1 MKKYLLIAIVVMV
14 WVVALTAK
22 NGAKNGAGREL
33 ADTAVED
40 AAVNDTAVSD
50 AAVSDA
56 GVRDALALFDNEF
69 FRRGDL
75 DGEYQFW
82 LNAAAASP
90 VARDYLREFDRLTLA
105 DPQCGDATLAQFAV
119 SPNADLRRL
128 AADYYRQNGEVEK
141 AAAAYQAA
149 GLLVDWQLAGPFGRF
164 GRASFYET
172 FAPETAPET
181 ATVRLDQKLPSRD
194 GGSKWQK
201 IAATLPFSPWQWV
214 GGNGVVFLW
223 TEIELSAPTALNIE
237 IVTDS
242 YAQAWFDGAPAA
254 TTASPE
260 EMLRGENLA
269 FPVSANAGTHQ
280 LLLKLYPSDGGK
292 NEVAAYVSP
301 VPPSA
306 PRVRAVKF
314 NELSTWEAITRR
326 APNAAAAWAR
336 LAQVARR
343 ALELPPAKRES
354 VARSADETALKID
367 PDCVPS
373 LVALAQY
380 DIGKKR
386 FAAAKNR
393 LDRALAKNPQAVAAL
408 SAAVNLALF
417 AGWRAEAAAQLT
429 RLRQTH
435 PRSFAAALNTATLAE
450 SGRDYQTL
458 FAALRKILR
467 MDATNPARDAQ
478 FAQAAL
484 LANQIPA
491 ALAEWEKPNVFR
503 AAPFFADWG
512 AQLAVAQ
519 KEYAAA
525 EKWLEVVPDE
535 LAAKWLTLAKIR
547 TLQNRPSAAAQALDR
562 ALAIAP
568 DQHSVRRWR
577 DQLTGEK
584 YEFWAATDVA
594 AADALKEFNRQSKPT
609 GRTARLID
617 QTVLQIYPDGSFAN
631 YTHGLQ
637 AVLTPGGVGTAAQ
650 MLFLGEPIVAETILP
665 EQGITLEPTR
675 LAGQEQFI
683 MPNVAPGV
691 FVHNKFL
698 QTAPA
703 NDYRTLQFPQW
714 YFRSPD
720 TEEAFIFSQ
729 YVVRAPDTPDAKF
742 TYVARNLTPDID
754 FQASPEDGGML
765 YQWTAKNMPRSLH
778 EEGGLSIDETLPFVR
793 VGRQNSWQ
801 DLNLMCANYYLGRT
815 MPTPALRAAVAK
827 ILGAREERKGNKE
840 QISKREKVARI
851 FAAVCGEVA
860 QTNWLA
866 PAAYIWEQ
874 RAGDRNLVLLTML
887 KIAGLSPRLV
897 AARPP
902 ESLLF
907 PAMWELPDLDV
918 FTNFIVAVPD
928 ENGGYWW
935 LDARSRFAQA
945 GELGEDLAGGAAML
959 IDPRAGGELVALPA
973 ARPHDY
979 TATERREYDFTGV
992 EPRNGEPRNG
1002 EPRLTGE
1009 KTWRGN
1015 LALALKE
1022 TLATQNPTGQSN
1034 EIERRLSDGLPA
1046 LTLDRFALTGDGAT
1060 ATITYAATLPDA
1072 VSERANGER
1081 GAATGL
1087 PALGLLPA
1095 ADFSDRQTPYHLQ
1108 KFVATDDYF
1117 IFKIPATARV
1127 ASLPPDVSI
1136 KNDFGFYQLNFR
1148 AVSGAIEV
1156 RRRAHFPPQRIT
1168 LNQWGAFAAMARQI
1182 ADDENQSI
1190 WWSNQ
1195 E

>member
-1 MKKYLLIAIVVMV
+1 MKKYLLIVVVVMV

-22 NGAKNGAGREL
+22 SGAKNGAGREL
-33 ADTAVED
+33 TAAVAED
-40 AAVNDTAVSD
+40 AGINGAGVNDASVN
-50 AAVSDA
+50 
-56 GVRDALALFDNEF
+56 DALVLFDNEF

-90 VARDYLREFDRLTLA
+90 AALDYLREFDRLTLA
-105 DPQCGDATLAQFAV
+105 DPQCGDATLAQFAA
-119 SPNADLRRL
+119 SPDADLRRL

-149 GLLVDWQLAGPFGRF
+149 GLLADWHLAGPFGRF

-172 FAPETAPET
+172 FAPETA
-181 ATVRLDQKLPSRD
+181 TVCLDQKLPSRD

-201 IAATLPFSPWQWV
+201 IAAALPFSPWQWV
-214 GGNGVVFLW
+214 GGNGVVFLR

-254 TTASPE
+254 TVSSPAE
-260 EMLRGENLA
+260 VFRGENLA

-292 NEVAAYVSP
+292 NEVAAYASP
-301 VPPSA
+301 VASSS
-306 PRVRAVKF
+306 PRVRSAKF
-314 NELSTWEAITRR
+314 DELSTWEAITRR
-326 APNAAAAWAR
+326 SPDSAAAWAR

-343 ALELPPAKRES
+343 AIELPPAKRES
-354 VARSADETALKID
+354 VARAADETALKID

-393 LDRALAKNPQAVAAL
+393 LDRALAKNPQSVAAL

-417 AGWRAEAAAQLT
+417 AGWREEAAARLT
-429 RLRQTH
+429 RLRQAH
-435 PRSFAAALNTATLAE
+435 PQSFAAALNAATLAE
-450 SGRDYQTL
+450 NRRDYQTL

-467 MDATNPARDAQ
+467 MDATNPARYAQ

-525 EKWLEVVPDE
+525 EKWLATVPDA

-562 ALAIAP
+562 ALALAH

-584 YEFWAATDVA
+584 YEFWAATDVT
-594 AADALKEFNRQSKPT
+594 AADALKEFNRQSPPT

-754 FQASPEDGGML
+754 FQASPAEDGGML

-815 MPTPALRAAVAK
+815 VPTPALRDAAAK
-827 ILGAREERKGNKE
+827 ILGEEGKGKREKGVE
-840 QISKREKVARI
+840 ISNREKVARI
-851 FAAVCGEVA
+851 FSAVCGEVA

-874 RAGDRNLVLLTML
+874 RAGDRNLVLLALL

-928 ENGGYWW
+928 DDGGYWW

-973 ARPHDY
+973 ARPRDY
-979 TATERREYDFTGV
+979 TATERREYDLTGI
-992 EPRNGEPRNG
+992 

-1046 LTLDRFALTGDGAT
+1046 LTLDRFTLTGDGAT
-1060 ATITYAATLPDA
+1060 ATIVYAATLPDA

-1148 AVSGAIEV
+1148 AVSGAIAV

-1190 WWSNQ
+1190 WWSSQ